1 VFSRAGRTQARS
13 AHSMTQLISLIV
25 SRLAAARDEDRGAT
39 MVEYGLLV
47 ALISIAA
54 IVIITAV
61 GLDVADAFQDVREAL
76 PGTN

>member
-1 VFSRAGRTQARS
+1 
-13 AHSMTQLISLIV
+13 MTQLISLIV
-25 SRLAAARDEDRGAT
+25 SRLAARDEDRGAT

>member
-1 VFSRAGRTQARS
+1 
-13 AHSMTQLISLIV
+13 MTQLISLIV

>member
-1 VFSRAGRTQARS
+1 
-13 AHSMTQLISLIV
+13 MTQLISLIV

-61 GLDVADAFQDVREAL
+61 GLDVADAFQDVRDAL